1 MALQLLANGLV
12 EGSAL
17 ALLALG
23 FALIFGAT
31 RIFHVAHGAVYG
43 VAGYLLY
50 ALVVLARLPFWLALG
65 LTVGLAALLGI
76 AIELAIYRPLV
87 RRGASHMLVL
97 VASIGTLIF
106 VDNAVEMIFGGDNKT
121 VSVGAR
127 LQEAMALGPVVVTY
141 LQLIGLAV
149 AGGCLAGLEWVRRRT
164 AAGRALRAVTLN
176 PAMARIVGIDIGRVR
191 LLAFGLGSGLAAASA
206 VIGAVDVGLEPG
218 RGLPVVLVA
227 AIAVLVGGADTFT
240 GAALGGLILGL
251 ALNLGLW
258 RIDAAWREAL
268 AFGVMLVFILARP
281 TGLLGRR
288 LERHEV

>member
-1 MALQLLANGLV
+1 MPLQLLANGLV
-12 EGSAL
+12 EGSAF

-43 VAGYLLY
+43 VAGYLLS
-50 ALVVLARLPFWLALG
+50 AFVALARLPFWLALA

-76 AIELAIYRPLV
+76 LIELVIYRPLT

-106 VDNAVEMIFGGDNKT
+106 IDNAVEMIFGGDNKT

-127 LQEAMALGPVVVTY
+127 LQEAISLGPIVFTY

-149 AGGCLAGLEWVRRRT
+149 AGSCLALLNWLRRRT
-164 AAGRALRAVTLN
+164 AAGQALRAVTIN
-176 PAMARIVGIDIGRVR
+176 PSMARIVGIDIGRVR
-191 LLAFGLGSGLAAASA
+191 LLAFGLGSALAAVSA
-206 VIGAVDVGLEPG
+206 AMGAVDVGLEPG

-227 AIAVLVGGADTFT
+227 AIAVLVGGAETFT

-281 TGLLGRR
+281 TGLMGRR